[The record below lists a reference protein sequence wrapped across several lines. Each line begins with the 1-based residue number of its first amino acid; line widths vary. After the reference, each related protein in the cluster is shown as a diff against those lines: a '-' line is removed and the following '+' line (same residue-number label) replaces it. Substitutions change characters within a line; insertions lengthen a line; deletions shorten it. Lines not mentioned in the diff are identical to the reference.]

1 MRSGYLPRLQKTSG
15 GSTAS
20 SSEDELGGD
29 GDDVF
34 EAIGTAVMVG
44 PRIVGDPTRPADA
57 ADDGCIAKSHLKMQ
71 LTKCEIG
78 TSFQILV
85 GKTNAESFPQNDL
98 PRRTSDRTLHH
109 RAVGGRGGKREV
121 LSS

>member
-1 MRSGYLPRLQKTSG
+1 MLTSRYLPRLQKTSG

-71 LTKCEIG
+71 FTKCEIERKIG
-78 TSFQILV
+78 SLV
-85 GKTNAESFPQNDL
+85 HLCIDSKSN
-98 PRRTSDRTLHH
+98 
-109 RAVGGRGGKREV
+109 
-121 LSS
+121 SSGEN

>member
-1 MRSGYLPRLQKTSG
+1 MKSRYLPRLQKTSG

-44 PRIVGDPTRPADA
+44 PRIVGDPTRAADA
-57 ADDGCIAKSHLKMQ
+57 AEDGCIAESHLKRKS
-71 LTKCEIG
+71 TKCEIG
-78 TSFQILV
+78 ISLQSVQF
-85 GKTNAESFPQNDL
+85 KF
-98 PRRTSDRTLHH
+98 
-109 RAVGGRGGKREV
+109 
-121 LSS
+121 